1 MNATEGRVVT
11 LSPGSGQPTSLVNM
25 QTQMES
31 ELEKRRQEW
40 EKDVLKMQEDF
51 FKVKINENINNANN
65 KNVNKTLDIQV
76 PAASSSSSSSL
87 RNIGPTGASVT
98 EIANPKTLYEE
109 RADGKQVLRLQFDM
123 RGFDPRAMSV
133 RAEGSKI
140 MVTAKLEQET
150 TPGNKSM
157 RQFTRQVGS

>member
-1 MNATEGRVVT
+1 MNATDNRVVT
-11 LSPGSGQPTSLVNM
+11 LPSPTGKQAASFVTM

-40 EKDVLKMQEDF
+40 EQDVLKMQEDF

-76 PAASSSSSSSL
+76 PASALRSS
-87 RNIGPTGASVT
+87 GPSGAIT
-98 EIANPKTLYEE
+98 EIGNPKTAYEDTS
-109 RADGKQVLRLQFDM
+109 DGGKVLKFQFNM

-133 RAEGSKI
+133 RAEGSKLL
-140 MVTAKLEQET
+140 VTAKLEQELA
-150 TPGNKSM
+150 P
-157 RQFTRQVGS
+157 